1 MDAVTYL
8 LGRCASLTPRS
19 RKVTLLYG
27 SSSGDALSL
36 DRWKDASSGLL
47 ENRRER
53 ERGGEGRE
61 RMREN
66 ERATAMGV
74 IVRPMRREPCA
85 RGIFVEVVKRATF
98 RFLLTFTGMRKED
111 RSESILILGP

>member
-1 MDAVTYL
+1 VNAVTYL
-8 LGRCASLTPRS
+8 LGRCASLAPRS

-27 SSSGDALSL
+27 SSSGDALFL

-47 ENRRER
+47 ENTRER
-53 ERGGEGRE
+53 ERERE
-61 RMREN
+61 REN

-85 RGIFVEVVKRATF
+85 RGIFVEIVKRPTF
-98 RFLLTFTGMRKED
+98 RFLHFYGMRKED
-111 RSESILILGP
+111 RSESILIVGL